1 MKKVTNLEN
10 KITIKLIIIAI
21 SLIGLTIL
29 MFVAKKGIETL
40 SPYIYAVIVAISVI
54 VGLYYVKSL
63 MPFKKENQIKKCYE
77 TCDYLVI
84 FTVSCLVI
92 QFIFITI
99 VFSAK
104 VDGSSMF
111 PNLYDG
117 DSLLVK
123 VIDESEI
130 DNFDVV
136 VAIYDDRDNNN
147 MLEDETL
154 LVKRV
159 IGKPGDTFYYQNGI
173 LYLNGKEISEDYL
186 KDEHGFIF
194 NPTTNRNNPNITD
207 FANREGIIFDAK
219 TNQYII
225 QEGYYFLMGDNRDV
239 SIDSRSVGLF
249 KANQIVGEVKYR
261 MITLFKWEAIS

>member
-10 KITIKLIIIAI
+10 KIIIKLIIIAI

-54 VGLYYVKSL
+54 AGLYYVKSL

-111 PNLYDG
+111 PNLNPSYHSFTFFFSELYPYASNASNTSFSVNPKQSAYWSDEMVTILI
-117 DSLLVK
+117 LLR
-123 VIDESEI
+123 SE
-130 DNFDVV
+130 N
-136 VAIYDDRDNNN
+136 
-147 MLEDETL
+147 
-154 LVKRV
+154 
-159 IGKPGDTFYYQNGI
+159 
-173 LYLNGKEISEDYL
+173 S
-186 KDEHGFIF
+186 
-194 NPTTNRNNPNITD
+194 
-207 FANREGIIFDAK
+207 
-219 TNQYII
+219 
-225 QEGYYFLMGDNRDV
+225 
-239 SIDSRSVGLF
+239 DSRL
-249 KANQIVGEVKYR
+249 
-261 MITLFKWEAIS
+261 TLVIPVNSAF